1 MMLVSMAVDDVVVAH
16 RPATDSRP
24 NVGAVYVGYGAA
36 HGFTMVA
43 GATAGPHRVCVD
55 AIDDASGSPGALGC
69 VDLDVR

>member
-1 MMLVSMAVDDVVVAH
+1 MLVSTTVDNVVVAH

-24 NVGAVYVGYGAA
+24 DVGAVYLGYGAA
-36 HGFTMVA
+36 HGFAMVT